1 MTEATETDV
10 ERAIRELIT
19 NPPEQDEPWHAT
31 NVLLHVERKTKVNV
45 SSLQSVFFRMMD
57 DGIITLGPGFV
68 PQLVD

>member
-1 MTEATETDV
+1 MTEAIEMV
-10 ERAIRELIT
+10 LEKAIRDAIAK
-19 NPPEQDEPWHAT
+19 PEDEPWHAT
-31 NVLLHVERKTKVNV
+31 NVLQHVERNINVDV